1 MIPQMIRRRQK
12 RRNHHRETR
21 NSSGKSGSKTRWRA
35 GEGTTKK
42 PHYYYYY
49 CWAFN
54 EPRSNEHFTTLHNTS
69 QEHADP
75 TPRSQE
81 QEHAF
86 SSQEHAAH
94 KASNTAA
101 PRSKHSH
108 STYEPE
114 VSSHPPAATRMKGK
128 TTGSSFS
135 ESRRAARKSSRV
147 LGRLKFGIR
156 RGTGFLIG
164 PAVMIYKPGASAW
177 VR

>member
-42 PHYYYYY
+42 PHYYYY

-54 EPRSNEHFTTLHNTS
+54 EPRS
-69 QEHADP
+69 QQ
-75 TPRSQE
+75 RS

-86 SSQEHAAH
+86 SSQAT
-94 KASNTAA
+94 ASNTAA
-101 PRSKHSH
+101 PRWEHS
-108 STYEPE
+108 SYE

-128 TTGSSFS
+128 TTLRAQAFPKQA
-135 ESRRAARKSSRV
+135 RRQKSSRV

>member
-12 RRNHHRETR
+12 RRNHRRETR

-49 CWAFN
+49 WAFN

-75 TPRSQE
+75 TPTFTRTRTRFQLTRTRSTQGGPE
-81 QEHAF
+81 VGAQPQHVRGEF
-86 SSQEHAAH
+86 SSAGGDKNE
-94 KASNTAA
+94 
-101 PRSKHSH
+101 
-108 STYEPE
+108 
-114 VSSHPPAATRMKGK
+114 G
-128 TTGSSFS
+128 
-135 ESRRAARKSSRV
+135 ESYGLKLFRKQARRQKSSRV